1 MTRNDPRFQMIPKFF
16 HMRPEMIP
24 EELSEWNGMKF
35 NSEDARITRINK
47 IKEFWLELFEVL
59 MYL

>member
-1 MTRNDPRFQMIPKFF
+1 MIPQFCR
-16 HMRPEMIP
+16 MQPEMIP
-24 EELSEWNGMKF
+24 EELSEWNGIWRLIPK
-35 NSEDARITRINK
+35 DARISRIKK

>member
-47 IKEFWLELFEVL
+47 IKEF
-59 MYL
+59 